1 MNVKAL
7 MLIDLLPRSSFGTQE
22 MQWFNFKTL
31 QLFGVS
37 CFDSFFVCYCYSI
50 FSTSVWCCYTQAFSC
65 CHYKLCLLLFSA
77 EHLNLLMF
85 RLEPSTF
92 QSVSGAAFSASFPLM
107 LSVSPVCGRLLL
119 FLFLITQV
127 QRHLHRTFCGTVLLN
142 QSTPKVC
149 REDHI
154 LIDWLASKRL
164 FFHFTQKLH
173 KGRSCWCDPKTKVE
187 TGEQNNQ
194 ITNLELS
201 LFSFYLHVRV
211 LSLEPLCCKSLFLF
225 LFNIWAFSEMSC
237 ALTPPL
243 TC

>member
-7 MLIDLLPRSSFGTQE
+7 MLIDVLPLVRRRCSDLISRLCGSLEFLVLTLSS
-22 MQWFNFKTL
+22 
-31 QLFGVS
+31 
-37 CFDSFFVCYCYSI
+37 CYCYCYSI
-50 FSTSVWCCYTQAFSC
+50 FSTSVGQAFSC

-92 QSVSGAAFSASFPLM
+92 QSVPGAAFSASFPLV
-107 LSVSPVCGRLLL
+107 LSVSPVCGHLLL

-154 LIDWLASKRL
+154 LID
-164 FFHFTQKLH
+164 
-173 KGRSCWCDPKTKVE
+173 
-187 TGEQNNQ
+187 
-194 ITNLELS
+194 
-201 LFSFYLHVRV
+201 
-211 LSLEPLCCKSLFLF
+211 
-225 LFNIWAFSEMSC
+225 
-237 ALTPPL
+237 
-243 TC
+243 